1 MFLGQFHHNLDEKGR
16 LTIPARYR
24 DLLLASGAY
33 VLRGFDNNLIVLP
46 SPNFDALAQ
55 RLNRLSLTHPDQRAL
70 QRRIF
75 SGATQLEFDK
85 AGRILLPQ
93 FLRDAAQL
101 VDEVIVVGNGVYFE
115 LWSPEMWRLQE
126 EQFLDEDSSAE
137 RFAAYDLTSNLD
149 L

>member
-1 MFLGQFHHNLDEKGR
+1 
-16 LTIPARYR
+16 
-24 DLLLASGAY
+24 
-33 VLRGFDNNLIVLP
+33 
-46 SPNFDALAQ
+46 
-55 RLNRLSLTHPDQRAL
+55 LNRLSLTHPDQRAL